1 MRITTSRHEPVTG
14 PQQVAS
20 RPARRTAALAI
31 AAPAIAA
38 LAIAPAL
45 RWLVAAESVP
55 YGQPRRSGC
64 DTCGTAIG
72 PTGPVRT
79 LSPLARCAN
88 CGTRIGAPPLT
99 VELVLLLAVA
109 VLIVANRPLPESIAF
124 AWWVGCA
131 VPLFFVDVAVH
142 RLPDRLTFA
151 AAGGTL
157 ALLGV
162 AALAAGDPSAWWRA
176 VLAGLGAG
184 LSFGV
189 STLLLGQRGFGLGD
203 AKLALSSVALLG
215 WLGWPAVVLGLMLA
229 FTGSALC
236 AVVLLATRRI
246 GWRGHLPFGPFLIL
260 GTLAALSLPP
270 AG

>member
-14 PQQVAS
+14 PGPVAS
-20 RPARRTAALAI
+20 SWPARGLAALTV
-31 AAPAIAA
+31 
-38 LAIAPAL
+38 APAL
-45 RWLVAAESVP
+45 RWLVATEAVP
-55 YGQPRRSGC
+55 YGHPRRTGC
-64 DTCGTAIG
+64 DTCGTPIG
-72 PTGPVRT
+72 PAGPIRT
-79 LSPLARCAN
+79 LSPRARCAN
-88 CGTRIGAPPLT
+88 CAARVGAPPLT
-99 VELVLLLAVA
+99 VEFVLLLAVA
-109 VLIVANRPLPESIAF
+109 VLVVAGRPLPESIAF
-124 AWWVGCA
+124 AWWAGCA
-131 VPLFFVDVAVH
+131 VPLLFVDVAVH

-162 AALAAGDPSAWWRA
+162 AALVAGDPSAWWRA

-215 WLGWPAVVLGLMLA
+215 WLGWPAVVLGLLLA

-236 AVVLLATRRI
+236 ALVLLATRRI

-260 GTLAALSLPP
+260 GTFGALALPP
-270 AG
+270 GQPFP